1 MVEKAL
7 ETFINTIIHYFQ
19 TTYGINVEIGS
30 PYLIND
36 PTELNG
42 DYTGIIEI
50 SGEYRGWCYF
60 STPKSLLQTVI
71 QSLSIDV
78 DLNSEVVLT
87 DIAGEIANILSGNA
101 RAELGQNFVIS
112 IPKVYSG
119 SNAIEAI
126 TADERTYA
134 IPITWKNE
142 KAFLGV
148 ALS

>member
-7 ETFINTIIHYFQ
+7 ETFINTIINYFQ
-19 TTYGINVEIGS
+19 TTYAIDVQIGS
-30 PYLIND
+30 PYLISD
-36 PTELNG
+36 ATELNG

-50 SGEYRGWCYF
+50 SGEYTGWCYF
-60 STPKSLLQTVI
+60 STPKSLLQTVL

-101 RAELGQNFVIS
+101 RAELGQSFVIS
-112 IPKVYSG
+112 IPTVYSG
-119 SNAIEAI
+119 GHAIEAI
-126 TADERTYA
+126 TNADRTYA
-134 IPITWKNE
+134 IPIIWNNE

-148 ALS
+148 SLS